1 MNILSMENVGKSF
14 SEKVLF
20 EQVSLGIGD
29 SDRLGLVGING
40 TGKSTFLKIVSGHI
54 EPDSGSIIRA
64 SNLTIQCLSQAL
76 EFDESMTVLEHIL
89 HGESS
94 LMKTIRAY

>member
-29 SDRLGLVGING
+29 NDRIGLVGING
-40 TGKSTFLKIVSGHI
+40 TGKSTFLKIVSGNI
-54 EPDSGSIIRA
+54 EPDSGSIVRA
-64 SNLTIQCLSQAL
+64 NNLTVQC
-76 EFDESMTVLEHIL
+76 
-89 HGESS
+89 
-94 LMKTIRAY
+94 

>member
-29 SDRLGLVGING
+29 HDRIGLVGING
-40 TGKSTFLKIVSGHI
+40 TGSPHF
-54 EPDSGSIIRA
+54 
-64 SNLTIQCLSQAL
+64 
-76 EFDESMTVLEHIL
+76 
-89 HGESS
+89 
-94 LMKTIRAY
+94 

>member
-29 SDRLGLVGING
+29 NDRLGLVGING
-40 TGKSTFLKIVSGHI
+40 TGKSTFLKIEYGEAAEVRIKEGKEDKVKIVKINNHLV
-54 EPDSGSIIRA
+54 A
-64 SNLTIQCLSQAL
+64 NLFLL
-76 EFDESMTVLEHIL
+76 
-89 HGESS
+89 
-94 LMKTIRAY
+94 K